1 MDLVARIASRE
12 GKAVGSEKLLGSTT
26 RPGDYTSRSPSTA
39 SCSSAL
45 CRPHIRL
52 EEGLTAKKATA

>member
-52 EEGLTAKKATA
+52 E